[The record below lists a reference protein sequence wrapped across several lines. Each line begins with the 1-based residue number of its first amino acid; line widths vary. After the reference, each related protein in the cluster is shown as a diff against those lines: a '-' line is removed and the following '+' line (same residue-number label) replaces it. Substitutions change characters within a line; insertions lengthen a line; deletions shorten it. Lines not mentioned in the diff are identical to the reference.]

1 MMLINARPRIVSN
14 RLEAF
19 VPPQRPE
26 LFHQRLIEMANSEVN
41 AWSLFR
47 SVAASTDEWDQNF
60 DDFNARIFP
69 VSSIV

>member
-19 VPPQRPE
+19 VPTQRPE
-26 LFHQRLIEMANSEVN
+26 FHQGLIEMANSEVN

-60 DDFNARIFP
+60 DDFNARNFP
-69 VSSIV
+69 VSSRV